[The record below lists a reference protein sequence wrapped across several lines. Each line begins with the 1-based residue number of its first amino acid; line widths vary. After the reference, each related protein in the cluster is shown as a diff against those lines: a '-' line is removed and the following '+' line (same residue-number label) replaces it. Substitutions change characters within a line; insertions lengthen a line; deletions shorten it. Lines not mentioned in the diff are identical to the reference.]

1 MYLKSAL
8 KGDLSLVDY
17 IRTLKYYRGF
27 DKLHPEYFHPDGTIV
42 FCGAQGSGKT
52 LSAVRYVLKVL
63 EAYPK
68 ATLISNVDIKGV
80 PYFPFIGLEE
90 SLDEYPSNGEF
101 GTVMLIDEIQVEFS
115 SLESKNIAPS
125 KLAIISQQRKRRIHI
140 VGTSQLF
147 TRISKA
153 FREQI
158 RCAVDCST
166 LPLFKHIQDNRIIDF
181 DRCAYDI
188 NGNLTETAYKGRFLW
203 TRKPEL
209 FEAYD
214 TTQIIERKGDNTI
227 NERCRLVRPNAH

>member
-8 KGDLSLVDY
+8 KGDLSIRDY
-17 IRTLKYYRGF
+17 FRVKKYYHDF

-42 FCGAQGSGKT
+42 FCGPQGSGKT
-52 LSAVRYVLKVL
+52 LSAVRYVLNVMA
-63 EAYPK
+63 AYPK
-68 ATLISNVDIKGV
+68 STLISNVHIKGV
-80 PYFPFIGLEE
+80 PYLPFIGLEE
-90 SLDEYPSNGEF
+90 SLKEYPSNGEF
-101 GTVMLIDEIQVEFS
+101 GTIIFIDEIQNEFN
-115 SLESKNIAPS
+115 SLESKMIHPS
-125 KLAIISQQRKRRIHI
+125 VVSIICQQRKRRIHI

-158 RCAVDCST
+158 RCAVDCNT

-203 TRKPEL
+203 TRRPEL
-209 FEAYD
+209 FDVYD
-214 TTQIIERKGDNTI
+214 TTQIIDRKGVNTK
-227 NERCRLVRPNAH
+227 